1 MPDKEPNGLE
11 YLSGAFKGLS
21 AKKKDHVLDVA
32 RSLLEVQNNKDYHT
46 NSETASCAEREELPE
61 TSLAYAG
68 EKI

>member
-1 MPDKEPNGLE
+1 MSDKEANGLE

-21 AKKKDHVLDVA
+21 AEKQDHVLNVA
-32 RSLLEVQNNKDYHT
+32 RSLLEVQDNKDYHI

-61 TSLAYAG
+61 TSSAYAG